1 MRLATC
7 CWLPLPSSCSWQ
19 YPQVLLAQADLSDVR
34 TVSAF
39 QTNLYFYEFRKEHRS
54 TGATERQALVTNPA
68 SFYESLFYERQALA
82 AKQQNASSTADVP
95 GLGGIAL
102 SAAANNPLPPRQ
114 IYCLRIARLICK
126 SPPAPV
132 RRCHPPLTG
141 AGGKWRSNNWEA
153 DLRHRGKKRGRQ
165 KYKQICRW
173 GRREGRLGRRRGA
186 ADSPD
191 DGRRRSSS
199 RRDGMEEHREA
210 GPCEREWS
218 RGRSRENASVR
229 VRSILPSELI
239 LESDVFWHLE
249 IPRSTLLSVDT

>member
-39 QTNLYFYEFRKEHRS
+39 QTNLYFCEFRKEHRS
-54 TGATERQALVTNPA
+54 TGATERQALVADPASFYESLFYERQALVADPA

-95 GLGGIAL
+95 GLGGIVL
-102 SAAANNPLPPRQ
+102 SATANNPLPPRQ

-132 RRCHPPLTG
+132 RQCHPPLTG
-141 AGGKWRSNNWEA
+141 AGGSGGVIIGRQICGIVE
-153 DLRHRGKKRGRQ
+153 KRG
-165 KYKQICRW
+165 
-173 GRREGRLGRRRGA
+173 G
-186 ADSPD
+186 D
-191 DGRRRSSS
+191 
-199 RRDGMEEHREA
+199 
-210 GPCEREWS
+210 
-218 RGRSRENASVR
+218 
-229 VRSILPSELI
+229 
-239 LESDVFWHLE
+239 
-249 IPRSTLLSVDT
+249 RSTNRSAGGGEERDD